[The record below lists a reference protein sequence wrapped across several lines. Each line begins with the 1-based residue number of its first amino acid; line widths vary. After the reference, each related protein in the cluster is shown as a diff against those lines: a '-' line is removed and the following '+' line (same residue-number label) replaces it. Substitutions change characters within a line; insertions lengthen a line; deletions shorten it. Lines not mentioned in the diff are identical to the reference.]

1 MGKNQVSTTDG
12 AREADS
18 HLQKKKWSWILK
30 LCSKIN
36 SKYIKDLNIRPKI
49 TKAMEE
55 SMKKIHD
62 SEFGNDFFD
71 VTLKAQQ
78 TEENIDKWDY
88 IKLKNFCA
96 SKKISN
102 RVKKQLTEWE
112 ETFVSHISDTM
123 LISRIHKELL

>member
-1 MGKNQVSTTDG
+1 
-12 AREADS
+12 
-18 HLQKKKWSWILK
+18 
-30 LCSKIN
+30 
-36 SKYIKDLNIRPKI
+36 
-49 TKAMEE
+49 MEE